1 MANYHAIN
9 TRFGVTSLKTIALA
23 TTLLVLSTPAMAA
36 PEQLSFDGIV
46 PVRLG
51 MTVAQAEKALHAELS
66 MQFPPDSDSTECAI
80 AVIKG
85 RDRPFSFM
93 VEHGRIT
100 RADLGGRGVKSPIK
114 TASGIGL
121 GSSIAE
127 IKRAYGSRG
136 KWHPN
141 AYDDEPVFEIKS
153 VDNKSAILFVTERGR
168 VIRIHAGR
176 LPSAEYVEGC
186 E

>member
-1 MANYHAIN
+1 M
-9 TRFGVTSLKTIALA
+9 KTVAFA
-23 TTLLVLSTPAMAA
+23 TTLLAFSTSAVAVPQ
-36 PEQLSFDGIV
+36 QLGFDGIA
-46 PVRLG
+46 PVRVG
-51 MTVAQAEKALHAELS
+51 MTVVQAEKALHAKLS
-66 MQFPPDSDSTECAI
+66 MQFPSDSDSTECAI
-80 AVIKG
+80 AVVKG
-85 RDRPFSFM
+85 RNRPFSYM

-100 RADLGGRGVKSPIK
+100 RVDLGGRGVKSVIK

-153 VDNKSAILFVTERGR
+153 VDSKSAILFETERGR

-176 LPSAEYVEGC
+176 LPSVEYIEGC